1 VKPARPESPTL
12 PAILLAGVTLIV
24 FFVLQHSGPESA
36 VRQFHEA
43 AINNSPQDLQQV
55 TLQPVGEN
63 SDAYMMASI
72 VQHDF
77 LAGARMRVVG
87 TRKPM
92 SGDPNRRIVDVVYL
106 FQNRVWRAVPWV
118 VVRERHLW
126 KVDVVATRFGQA

>member
-1 VKPARPESPTL
+1 M
-12 PAILLAGVTLIV
+12 PAILLAAVTLIV
-24 FFVLQHSGPESA
+24 FFVLQNSGPESA

-43 AINNSPQDLQQV
+43 AINNSPRELQQV
-55 TLQPVGEN
+55 TLQSVNEN

-77 LAGARMRVVG
+77 MAGARVRIVG
-87 TRKPM
+87 TRKTM
-92 SGDPNRRIVDVVYL
+92 DGSPNRRIVDVVYL
-106 FQNRVWRAVPWV
+106 FNNRVVRAVPWV